1 MSVSLSISLLFQI
14 SERKWGGTW
23 SHESCGVC
31 NSCEGGNY
39 INSVYMLVGCSGLN
53 SNCSSTRLH
62 SYFVSPAGMDDFS
75 CGWAGRRSG
84 WGWGMPWSRVLWLL
98 WPGLGLWLWQISS
111 IWIKSSA
118 LYAAGSKVMCHC
130 WGVISP
136 YLEAHWAETDGIYC
150 TMQGNSWYAT
160 AVTFFKYIQLFSKI
174 LTKHE

>member
-39 INSVYMLVGCSGLN
+39 INSVYMLVGCSGLY
-53 SNCSSTRLH
+53 SNCSFTRLH

-136 YLEAHWAETDGIYC
+136 LPGGSLSRNWWYLLYYAGKQLICYCCDIFKIY
-150 TMQGNSWYAT
+150 S
-160 AVTFFKYIQLFSKI
+160 AVL
-174 LTKHE
+174 